1 MSRDK
6 TLALQNKQARFQKDY
21 VLENAIDRSLS
32 EENDDEDQEEDQFIK
47 GMKTQE
53 KLIFD
58 NKLPN
63 SYKVQF
69 ERDQSGSDEDSN
81 QIVDLNKEVKKKMIE
96 KNMLLYDQ
104 NDNQEQRNDVDNL
117 LKIGKKQAAKGSVV
131 HKNQQK
137 FNNQVDEQLKKQ
149 NLVLKKGLIKSGF
162 DVIASTNQVLKKQ
175 YEESV
180 RLEEY
185 DQQFSQKEQKFI
197 DVIDSL
203 KFQNKKKELQ
213 IGQLKESLQQQQKK
227 LNGDNYGQSQIFN
240 VSVNAN
246 NSNILFNSSY
256 YSNKFVTTLNQ
267 YSILG
272 CRATSNFILKDN
284 EENQKIIQ
292 SRIDHLKE
300 QLEEQQKKQFHEETQ
315 NDNLEF
321 KIKEMQATKVV
332 LQREIQN
339 NQLLLKN
346 YDTQLNDLS
355 EKLEQYEK
363 QESSMKNQCT
373 TMNKFVAADEEQK
386 KEFLNK
392 RKGNYECYKMDIKD
406 ALQEHNQI
414 QQQIEKATIQIEK
427 MKLEIEELD
436 YQAKVKRQQTQQS
449 SEILSI
455 LENFDLLCD
464 VFIYNDPSTS
474 NIMEIEN
481 AYELTNKKKVVGFHQ
496 PQGANNNDAVSQ
508 KQNKKRK
515 AQNNNHNNADQLA
528 NSNSNNN
535 ASSHN
540 PPSLPNKDNSQIPQ
554 VIQSQTPNTQQ
565 QLSALPPGVIQ
576 RIQSNFNSKDN
587 SPSCRSKSKTSEE
600 NQNEQ
605 IKSKQQNANQSSLNK
620 SFTTFSKEV
629 ETNQDQQK
637 SKEGSQA
644 QIEEPKVDQDAE
656 DAEQVETFE
665 QNIPKYKQGD
675 IILRLAQFY
684 SFHRNDVEKAVN
696 QVIQTFKSYNN
707 DHDTLKTRIVDLSIQ
722 KKNFTFLY
730 KKYENELLEFKLIYG
745 DVKQQEEE
753 EELQKKINRR
763 LNISND
769 NGDQDAE
776 SKNLLL
782 TNNKKNNFN
791 EQSNEQIQAFDA
803 QIFEGQLFLFLN
815 ESLFR
820 ISKTIIS
827 VKYIICY
834 SELFKEDMDV
844 QNYYFKNDLFQEI
857 QDILKFSLNTKMI
870 YQEED
875 VPFIQNKSQQ
885 DEGEK
890 TVNNS
895 NRQSITG
902 DALRNQTLVKEQ
914 INENLTHNQIAL
926 ARSITKKYQKST
938 INKLADIK
946 NIFLEKFSPHLKK
959 HDKLD
964 TLLEVIRNDIVIMY
978 FCSIE
983 IFVKFTGDIKE
994 KFMREYD
1001 VEQIKDEKQIEN
1013 LYSYALYHLNEL
1025 RDLGQQNFRAYLRR
1039 LINLLEYIMLHI
1051 YLQSDK
1057 VWYDIKAYDP
1067 KFFLQDPQKA
1077 LSQQKKKT
1085 KRTWREKLIS
1095 NKIKAYEDYLGLELE
1110 KNEILNASMGVL
1122 LKEQITHLLNRD
1134 GQKSDQVS
1142 DSEEKQYFDEKR
1154 DNLKFPK
1161 VAVKLEKKR
1170 KTYEILKEERYDENS
1185 TQKNTNATSK
1195 FVENMFNQSETHK
1208 QEKSIIRIDKEKMKD
1223 ELQRCIGIKKN
1234 FQRMIQEADLSALSK
1249 TQSTNHNSNSINS
1262 SSLKLTSASLGK
1274 SEEIHSVHNKNY
1286 PFSKVFYTY
1295 NAKQFKQPQSQI
1307 RSSFVNQSLQ
1317 NCKKEEPNQQN
1328 DIQKRQKRSVSYQ
1341 QSHQNSNSNQDNLNQ
1356 MPSTE
1361 RKIKTSQETK
1371 KYEHKKQQ
1379 SLPIIKNQ
1387 IGLQL
1392 SASQRNISKY
1402 LLPHQRNI
1410 TNPSA
1415 QSIRFDPNSSR
1426 INDNK
1431 SEVGFT
1437 KKNSLA
1443 GIPLSEF
1450 NGHSSQG
1457 TLLHKGDSQQSFSKK
1472 SLNKQQIGGNQ
1483 LEDLLGKQIIN
1494 AGSEHDIIH
1503 SGILS
1508 EDFNK
1513 NKSIFPNIPSNSN
1526 YNYPQFTNK
1535 DSVLI

>member
-1 MSRDK
+1 MSMDK

-21 VLENAIDRSLS
+21 ILENDIDGSLS
-32 EENDDEDQEEDQFIK
+32 EQNDDEDQEEDQFIR
-47 GMKTQE
+47 GMKIQE

-58 NKLPN
+58 NKVSN
-63 SYKVQF
+63 SQKVQF
-69 ERDQSGSDEDSN
+69 ESDQNDSDEDQN
-81 QIVDLNKEVKKKMIE
+81 QIVDLKRDVKKKMIE

-104 NDNQEQRNDVDNL
+104 NDNLEQRKDVDNL
-117 LKIGKKQAAKGSVV
+117 LKIGKKQAAKDSVV

-137 FNNQVDEQLKKQ
+137 FNNQVDEKLKKQ
-149 NLVLKKGLIKSGF
+149 NLILKKGPIKSGF

-197 DVIDSL
+197 EMIDSL

-213 IGQLKESLQQQQKK
+213 INQLKENLMQQQKK

-267 YSILG
+267 HSILG

-284 EENQKIIQ
+284 EENQKLIQ
-292 SRIDHLKE
+292 SRIDELKD

-315 NDNLEF
+315 NENLEF

-346 YDTQLNDLS
+346 YDTQHNDLS

-373 TMNKFVAADEEQK
+373 VMSKFIAADEEQK

-436 YQAKVKRQQTQQS
+436 YHAKVKRQQTQQS

-496 PQGANNNDAVSQ
+496 PEGLSNHDAVSQ
-508 KQNKKRK
+508 KQIKKRK
-515 AQNNNHNNADQLA
+515 AQNSNQTNADQVA
-528 NSNSNNN
+528 NNNSNNN
-535 ASSHN
+535 ASSQI
-540 PPSLPNKDNSQIPQ
+540 PLSSPNKDNSQIPQ
-554 VIQSQTPNTQQ
+554 VMQSQTPNTQ

-587 SPSCRSKSKTSEE
+587 SPSCRSKSKTNEE
-600 NQNEQ
+600 NHNDQM
-605 IKSKQQNANQSSLNK
+605 KQKQTNANISSLNK
-620 SFTTFSKEV
+620 SFTTLSKEV
-629 ETNQDQQK
+629 ESNQDQQK

-644 QIEEPKVDQDAE
+644 LIEEPKTDQDAE
-656 DAEQVETFE
+656 DIEQEE
-665 QNIPKYKQGD
+665 MQGQSIPKYKQGD
-675 IILRLAQFY
+675 IILRLTQFY

-745 DVKQQEEE
+745 DIKLQEEE
-753 EELQKKINRR
+753 EELQKRINRR

-776 SKNLLL
+776 SKNLLF
-782 TNNKKNNFN
+782 TNNKKNTFN
-791 EQSNEQIQAFDA
+791 DQSNEQIQAFEA

-820 ISKTIIS
+820 ISKTINS

-875 VPFIQNKSQQ
+875 IPFIQNKSS
-885 DEGEK
+885 DDNEK
-890 TVNNS
+890 TVNDS
-895 NRQSITG
+895 NRQSLTG
-902 DALRNQTLVKEQ
+902 DALRNQILIKDQ
-914 INENLTHNQIAL
+914 INEKLTHNQLAL

-964 TLLEVIRNDIVIMY
+964 TLLELIRNDIVIMY

-983 IFVKFTGDIKE
+983 IFLKFTGDIKE

-1025 RDLGQQNFRAYLRR
+1025 RDLGEQNFRAYLRR
-1039 LINLLEYIMLHI
+1039 LINFLEYILLHI

-1067 KFFLQDPQKA
+1067 NFFLQDPKKA
-1077 LSQQKKKT
+1077 LSKQKKKT
-1085 KRTWREKLIS
+1085 KRTWREKLVS

-1110 KNEILNASMGVL
+1110 KNEALNASMGVL
-1122 LKEQITHLLNRD
+1122 LKEQITHFLNAD

-1142 DSEEKQYFDEKR
+1142 DSEEKQFFEEKR

-1170 KTYEILKEERYDENS
+1170 KPYEILKEERDDENS
-1185 TQKNTNATSK
+1185 TDNNAITTSK
-1195 FVENMFNQSETHK
+1195 LVDNMFSQNETHK
-1208 QEKSIIRIDKEKMKD
+1208 QEKQIVRIDREKMKD

-1249 TQSTNHNSNSINS
+1249 TQSTNHNSSSINS

-1274 SEEIHSVHNKNY
+1274 SEEIHTVHNKNY

-1295 NAKQFKQPQSQI
+1295 KAKQFKQPQI
-1307 RSSFVNQSLQ
+1307 RNSLVNQSLQ
-1317 NCKKEEPNQQN
+1317 NSKKEEPNKQI

-1341 QSHQNSNSNQDNLNQ
+1341 QSNNNISNQDNLNQ

-1387 IGLQL
+1387 NVQL
-1392 SASQRNISKY
+1392 SASQRNIAKY
-1402 LLPHQRNI
+1402 LLPHQRHI

-1426 INDNK
+1426 ITDNK
-1431 SEVGFT
+1431 SEAGFT

-1450 NGHSSQG
+1450 NGLSSQG

-1472 SLNKQQIGGNQ
+1472 SLIKQQIGGYQ

-1508 EDFNK
+1508 DDFNK

>member
-6 TLALQNKQARFQKDY
+6 TLTLQNKQARFQKDY
-21 VLENAIDRSLS
+21 VLENYMDGSLS
-32 EENDDEDQEEDQFIK
+32 EENDEEDQEEDQFIK
-47 GMKTQE
+47 GMKIQE

-58 NKLPN
+58 NKVQN
-63 SYKVQF
+63 SQKVQF
-69 ERDQSGSDEDSN
+69 ESDQNDSDEDSN
-81 QIVDLNKEVKKKMIE
+81 QIVDLKNDLKKKMIE
-96 KNMLLYDQ
+96 KNMLSYDQ
-104 NDNQEQRNDVDNL
+104 KDNLEQRKDVDNL
-117 LKIGKKQAAKGSVV
+117 LKIGKKQAAKDSVV

-149 NLVLKKGLIKSGF
+149 NLVLKKGPIKSGF

-197 DVIDSL
+197 EMIDSL

-213 IGQLKESLQQQQKK
+213 IVQLKESLMQQQKK

-240 VSVNAN
+240 VSVHAN

-267 YSILG
+267 HSILG

-284 EENQKIIQ
+284 EENQKLIQ
-292 SRIDHLKE
+292 SRIEDLKE
-300 QLEEQQKKQFHEETQ
+300 QLEDQQKKQFHEETQ
-315 NDNLEF
+315 NETLEF

-363 QESSMKNQCT
+363 QESSMKNQCSV
-373 TMNKFVAADEEQK
+373 MNKFIAADEEQK

-436 YQAKVKRQQTQQS
+436 YHAKVKRQQTQQS

-464 VFIYNDPSTS
+464 VFIYNDPSIS

-496 PQGANNNDAVSQ
+496 PQVANNNDAVSQ

-515 AQNNNHNNADQLA
+515 AQNSNHNNADQVA
-528 NSNSNNN
+528 NSNSTNNVSN
-535 ASSHN
+535 NN

-565 QLSALPPGVIQ
+565 LSALPPGVIQ

-587 SPSCRSKSKTSEE
+587 SPSSRSKTKTNEE
-600 NQNEQ
+600 NPNDQL
-605 IKSKQQNANQSSLNK
+605 KSKQSNANGSSLNK
-620 SFTTFSKEV
+620 SFTTLSKEV
-629 ETNQDQQK
+629 ETNQDLQK
-637 SKEGSQA
+637 SKEGSQVC
-644 QIEEPKVDQDAE
+644 IEEPKVDQDPEELDQAE
-656 DAEQVETFE
+656 IIE

-675 IILRLAQFY
+675 IILRLTQFY
-684 SFHRNDVEKAVN
+684 AFHRNDVEKAVN

-722 KKNFTFLY
+722 KKNYTFLY

-745 DVKQQEEE
+745 DIKQQEEE
-753 EELQKKINRR
+753 EELQKRINRR
-763 LNISND
+763 LNIYND

-776 SKNLLL
+776 SKNLLF

-820 ISKTIIS
+820 ISKTINS

-875 VPFIQNKSQQ
+875 VPFIQNKSL
-885 DEGEK
+885 DDVEK
-890 TVNNS
+890 TANGS

-902 DALRNQTLVKEQ
+902 DALRNQILVKEQ
-914 INENLTHNQIAL
+914 MNEKLTHNQIAL
-926 ARSITKKYQKST
+926 ARSITQKYQKST

-964 TLLEVIRNDIVIMY
+964 TLLELIRNDIVIMY

-983 IFVKFTGDIKE
+983 IFLKFTGDIKE

-1001 VEQIKDEKQIEN
+1001 VEQIKDDKQIEN

-1025 RDLGQQNFRAYLRR
+1025 RDLGEQNFRAYLRR
-1039 LINLLEYIMLHI
+1039 LINYLEYLLLHI

-1067 KFFLQDPQKA
+1067 NFFLQDSKKA
-1077 LSQQKKKT
+1077 QQQQKKKT
-1085 KRTWREKLIS
+1085 KRTWREKLVS

-1110 KNEILNASMGVL
+1110 KNENLNASMGVL
-1122 LKEQITHLLNRD
+1122 LKEQITHFLNSD

-1142 DSEEKQYFDEKR
+1142 DSEEKQFFEEKR

-1161 VAVKLEKKR
+1161 VAVKLEQKR
-1170 KTYEILKEERYDENS
+1170 KPYELLKEERDDENS
-1185 TQKNTNATSK
+1185 TDNTNATSK
-1195 FVENMFNQSETHK
+1195 FVENIFNQNETHK
-1208 QEKSIIRIDKEKMKD
+1208 QEKQIVRIDKEKMKD

-1249 TQSTNHNSNSINS
+1249 TQGTNHNSSYINS
-1262 SSLKLTSASLGK
+1262 SSLKLTSASLVK
-1274 SEEIHSVHNKNY
+1274 TEENQSVHNQNY

-1295 NAKQFKQPQSQI
+1295 KAKQFKQPLLHQRNSQ
-1307 RSSFVNQSLQ
+1307 VNQSLQ
-1317 NCKKEEPNQQN
+1317 NNKKEEPSQQN
-1328 DIQKRQKRSVSYQ
+1328 NVQKRSKRSVSYQ
-1341 QSHQNSNSNQDNLNQ
+1341 QSNQNNNNNSSQDNLNQ

-1387 IGLQL
+1387 NIQL

-1402 LLPHQRNI
+1402 LLPHQRHI

-1415 QSIRFDPNSSR
+1415 QSIRYDPNSSR
-1426 INDNK
+1426 ITDNK
-1431 SEVGFT
+1431 SEAGFT

-1450 NGHSSQG
+1450 NGLSSQG

-1472 SLNKQQIGGNQ
+1472 SLNKQQIGGYQ

-1508 EDFNK
+1508 DDFNK

-1526 YNYPQFTNK
+1526 YNYHQFANK
-1535 DSVLI
+1535 DSSVLI